1 MRDILAVIRSCTAY
15 PEPPWTLLA
24 GNLLAKHSP
33 VECRG
38 IVHILTSEGFQG
50 APERLHP
57 SARWIR
63 LCRRGFRPIYGKQP
77 SWRFAWKYGKI
88 FLQRPGLWYMKP

>member
-1 MRDILAVIRSCTAY
+1 MKSDAGQRRASPEANGDISAVIRSCTAY

-24 GNLLAKHSP
+24 GNLLAKPSP

-50 APERLHP
+50 VVYL
-57 SARWIR
+57 
-63 LCRRGFRPIYGKQP
+63 
-77 SWRFAWKYGKI
+77 
-88 FLQRPGLWYMKP
+88 